1 MIEGNLSVTHQLTLQ
16 DQDSTV
22 FIIYFLAVKQAE
34 EVEWI
39 TQVPDPFWHALVF
52 SGMET
57 QSKVNVTD
65 MYSPKAE

>member
-1 MIEGNLSVTHQLTLQ
+1 MVERWLYDTKKSYKIEFSA
-16 DQDSTV
+16 V
-22 FIIYFLAVKQAE
+22 FIIYHLAVNQAE

-39 TQVPDPFWHALVF
+39 TYAPDPLWHALVI